1 MNNSQTEIST
11 RSKIFVAG
19 HRGLVGSAIT
29 RTLQKHGYENLIL
42 KTRQE
47 VDLRNQ
53 EQVSRLFQA
62 EAPEYVFLAAAKVGG
77 IWANSTLRGDFILEN
92 LQIQTNVISAA
103 FKSGV
108 KKFVFLGSSCIYP
121 KLAQQPM
128 KEEALLTGPLE
139 ETNEAYAVA
148 KIAGVMLC
156 KSLMLQYKRPF
167 ISLMPTNLYGLGD
180 NYDPENSHVLPGLIR
195 KFHEAK
201 VKNYKSVTAWGTGTP
216 IREFLYA
223 DDLAEAALFALQNY
237 EEPRHLNVGSGEEI
251 SIHELSHLIKKCVG
265 FQGEIIWDSS
275 KPDGSPRKLMDST
288 RINTLGWSA
297 KIRLEEG
304 IKLAYADFLSH
315 YEAKSNGLNQATAG
329 QGLGEKSC

>member
-1 MNNSQTEIST
+1 MDNSQNQIST
-11 RSKIFVAG
+11 LSRIYVAG
-19 HRGLVGSAIT
+19 HRGLVGSAIV
-29 RTLQKHGYENLIL
+29 RTLRKQGYENLVL

-53 EQVSRLFQA
+53 EQVSHLFQT

-92 LQIQTNVISAA
+92 LQIQTHVISAA

-108 KKFVFLGSSCIYP
+108 KKLIFLGSSCIYP

-128 KEEALLTGPLE
+128 KEDAFLTGPLE
-139 ETNEAYAVA
+139 ETNEAYAIA

-201 VKNYKSVTAWGTGTP
+201 VKNHNTVTAWGTGSP

-223 DDLAEAALFALQNY
+223 DDLAEAALFALKNY
-237 EEPRHLNVGSGEEI
+237 WEPGHLNIGSGEEI
-251 SIHELSHLIKKCVG
+251 SIYDLSALIKGIVG
-265 FQGEIIWDSS
+265 FKGDIVWDPS
-275 KPDGSPRKLMDST
+275 KPNGTPRKLMDST
-288 RINTLGWSA
+288 RIHALGWKA

-304 IKLAYADFLSH
+304 IKLAYADFLSN
-315 YEAKSNGLNQATAG
+315 YP
-329 QGLGEKSC
+329 EKHQ